1 MILRPT
7 KSTRTYTLFPYTTR
21 CRSLERRHHDQDADA
36 ADDEGGHPE
45 KRLAAAAR
53 RHVGWIV
60 EALAWHG
67 TRPRVERIEH
77 RHGMPPFPARSEE
90 HTSELQ
96 SIMRTSYA
104 VFCLTKKKTYKKR
117 INNKRT
123 H

>member
-60 EALAWHG
+60 EALARHG

-77 RHGMPPFPARSEE
+77 RHGMPPFPASCGWAGMFSPVWSDRAAGGLFRPRRSALLRGA
-90 HTSELQ
+90 TTRKSE
-96 SIMRTSYA
+96 
-104 VFCLTKKKTYKKR
+104 
-117 INNKRT
+117 
-123 H
+123 